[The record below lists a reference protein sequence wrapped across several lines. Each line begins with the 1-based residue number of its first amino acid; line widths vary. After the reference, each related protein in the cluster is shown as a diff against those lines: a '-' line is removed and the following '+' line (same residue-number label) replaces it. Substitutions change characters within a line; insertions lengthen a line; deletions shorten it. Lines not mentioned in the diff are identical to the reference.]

1 MLLCFYFVVLSPTS
15 DRKAREKLC
24 FFFFFFGEVEE
35 EAEEREGKKLVRNI
49 EEKKTS
55 RPLSLSLSL
64 ISLSFSFSLPIC
76 PSALEILATAP
87 VSK

>member
-1 MLLCFYFVVLSPTS
+1 MFLLCCFEPYFRSEGAGKTL
-15 DRKAREKLC
+15 
-24 FFFFFFGEVEE
+24 FFFFFFCEVEE